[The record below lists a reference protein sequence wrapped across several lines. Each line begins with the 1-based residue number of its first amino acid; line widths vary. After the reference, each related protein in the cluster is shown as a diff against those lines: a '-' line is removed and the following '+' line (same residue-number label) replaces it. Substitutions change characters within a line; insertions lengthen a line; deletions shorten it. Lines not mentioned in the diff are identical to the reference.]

1 MIRYTTSRAETNKTD
16 LLEGAMFYI
25 IDKKALNPT
34 VTRKTVPAPLI
45 AKKMEQGWFNIL
57 RVMENRERIP
67 LTIAGYDRK
76 AGAITSSIRSW
87 R

>member
-1 MIRYTTSRAETNKTD
+1 MIRYTTSRAGTNKTD

-45 AKKMEQGWFNIL
+45 AKKMEQG
-57 RVMENRERIP
+57 
-67 LTIAGYDRK
+67 
-76 AGAITSSIRSW
+76 
-87 R
+87 